1 MDVTDFLL
9 GGIGSMGATLFT
21 NPLEVVKTR
30 MQLQGELAAKG
41 TYARPYSSVID
52 AFVTIAKNDGFWA
65 LQKGLAPSLCF
76 QFGINSARLGIYNT
90 AFENGY
96 TKAKDGRQSLWKC
109 AFWGG
114 IGGFIGS
121 ALASPFF
128 MLRTHLQSQAVTQI
142 AVGYQHKH
150 TSMTSALIEIFRKHG
165 IRGLYRGVS
174 VTMPRAM
181 LGSGGQ
187 LAGYGYTKDFLLRHP
202 LYHQQSDRL
211 VSFLSGT
218 AGGTVMAIT
227 MTPPDVIA
235 TRLYNQGVDSKG
247 KGIYYRG
254 VIDCFIKIVK
264 TEGIA
269 GLYKGFWPHYMR
281 IGPHSMLVLVF
292 FDELKAVRKKY
303 YKTHKKL

>member
-1 MDVTDFLL
+1 MD
-9 GGIGSMGATLFT
+9 LFFFPIT
-21 NPLEVVKTR
+21 VVKTR

-41 TYARPYSSVID
+41 TYAKPYKSILD
-52 AFVTIAKNDGFWA
+52 AFVTITKNDGYWA
-65 LQKGLAPSLCF
+65 LQKGLTPSLCF

-96 TKAKDGRQSLWKC
+96 TRTKDGKQSIWKN

-142 AVGYQHKH
+142 AVGYQHQH
-150 TSMTSALIEIFRKHG
+150 TGMMSALKEIFQKHG
-165 IRGLYRGVS
+165 IRGLYRGVA

-187 LAGYGYTKDFLLRHP
+187 LAGYGYTKDILLRHP
-202 LYHQQSDRL
+202 LHAQQSDRL
-211 VSFLSGT
+211 VSFLSGI

-227 MTPPDVIA
+227 MTPPDVVA
-235 TRLYNQGVDSKG
+235 TRLYNQGVDAKG
-247 KGIYYRG
+247 KGIYYNG
-254 VIDCFIKIVK
+254 VVDCFLKILK
-264 TEGIA
+264 TEGVA

-292 FDELKAVRKKY
+292 FDELKAIRKKY
-303 YKTHKKL
+303 FRNREKL

>member
-1 MDVTDFLL
+1 MD
-9 GGIGSMGATLFT
+9 LFFFPIT
-21 NPLEVVKTR
+21 VVKTR

-41 TYARPYSSVID
+41 TYAKPYKSILD
-52 AFVTIAKNDGFWA
+52 AFVTIAKNDGYWA
-65 LQKGLAPSLCF
+65 LQKGLTPSLCF

-96 TKAKDGRQSLWKC
+96 TRTKDGKQSIWKN

-142 AVGYQHKH
+142 AVGYQHQH
-150 TSMTSALIEIFRKHG
+150 TGMMSALKEIFQKHG
-165 IRGLYRGVS
+165 IRGLYRGVA

-187 LAGYGYTKDFLLRHP
+187 LAGYGYTKDILLRHP
-202 LYHQQSDRL
+202 LHAQQSDRL
-211 VSFLSGT
+211 VSFLSGI

-227 MTPPDVIA
+227 MTPPDVVA
-235 TRLYNQGVDSKG
+235 TRLYNQGVDAKG
-247 KGIYYRG
+247 KGIYYNG
-254 VIDCFIKIVK
+254 VVDCFLKILK
-264 TEGIA
+264 TEGVA

-292 FDELKAVRKKY
+292 FDELKAIRKKY
-303 YKTHKKL
+303 FRNREKL

>member
-1 MDVTDFLL
+1 MNFYL
-9 GGIGSMGATLFT
+9 S
-21 NPLEVVKTR
+21 
-30 MQLQGELAAKG
+30 
-41 TYARPYSSVID
+41 
-52 AFVTIAKNDGFWA
+52 TIYLN
-65 LQKGLAPSLCF
+65 
-76 QFGINSARLGIYNT
+76 RLGIYNT
-90 AFENGY
+90 AVENEY
-96 TKAKDGRQSLWKC
+96 TKTKDGRQSIWKN

-142 AVGYQHKH
+142 AVGYQHQH

-187 LAGYGYTKDFLLRHP
+187 LAGYGYTKDMLLKHP
-202 LYHQQSDRL
+202 LHHQQSDRL
-211 VSFLSGT
+211 VSFLSGVS
-218 AGGTVMAIT
+218 GGTVMAIT

-235 TRLYNQGVDSKG
+235 TRLYNQGVDSTG
-247 KGIYYRG
+247 KGLYYKG
-254 VIDCFIKIVK
+254 VIDCLFKILK
-264 TEGIA
+264 TEGVM

-292 FDELKAVRKKY
+292 FDELKTIRKKY
-303 YKTHKKL
+303 YKNRK

>member
-1 MDVTDFLL
+1 MDATDFLL
-9 GGIGSMGATLFT
+9 GGVASMGATLFT

-41 TYARPYSSVID
+41 TYAKPYKSILD
-52 AFVTIAKNDGFWA
+52 AFVTIAKNDGYWA

-96 TKAKDGRQSLWKC
+96 TRTKDGKQSIWRN

-114 IGGFIGS
+114 LGGFIGS

-150 TSMTSALIEIFRKHG
+150 TGMMSALKDIFQKHG
-165 IRGLYRGVS
+165 IRGLYRGVA

-187 LAGYGYTKDFLLRHP
+187 LAGYGYTKDMLLRHP
-202 LYHQQSDRL
+202 LHAQQSDRL

-227 MTPPDVIA
+227 MTPPDVVA
-235 TRLYNQGVDSKG
+235 TRLYNQGVDAKG
-247 KGIYYRG
+247 KGIYYNG
-254 VIDCFIKIVK
+254 VVDCFIKILK
-264 TEGIA
+264 TEGVA

-292 FDELKAVRKKY
+292 FDELKAIRKFFY
-303 YKTHKKL
+303 RNREKL